1 MRNFLINPFN
11 PTQLTQ
17 PKTRKTRVFS
27 GFLSLFY
34 HFYLTQP
41 KTRKKPVKPGFFA
54 GFRLGLGYDLET
66 RVFTNPEQYTVVSNG
81 KPWR

>member
-1 MRNFLINPFN
+1 MGLIIYKIKCNKEVFWEIFWKYGNFLFN

-17 PKTRKTRVFS
+17 PKTRKTRGFYG

-41 KTRKKPVKPGFFA
+41 KTCKKK
-54 GFRLGLGYDLET
+54 T
-66 RVFTNPEQYTVVSNG
+66 
-81 KPWR
+81 